1 MKNTLILLGILSFSY
16 VFSQESK
23 LVDKYNNPVS
33 FDNTLKISDL
43 KKIYKSKN
51 YSEKSLQT
59 IANSYNKFRKD
70 SKLDCPSDNFDSKS
84 GSVYLIEYIP
94 GELVGWFHETSC
106 HSGDTENLFLIK
118 GSNIK
123 VVTSEIKDKKFLEK
137 VSEYTTP
144 KCNLNNNI
152 SNTKVYP
159 YGEFEKKLKDGN
171 YIFNI
176 DMKCGMSENFDDSK
190 IYTIKYKTKDFQTF
204 TPIKV
209 KENSNDE
216 NSKTDWII
224 IK

>member
-137 VSEYTTP
+137 VSKYTTP

-152 SNTKVYP
+152 SNTK
-159 YGEFEKKLKDGN
+159 
-171 YIFNI
+171 
-176 DMKCGMSENFDDSK
+176 
-190 IYTIKYKTKDFQTF
+190 
-204 TPIKV
+204 
-209 KENSNDE
+209 
-216 NSKTDWII
+216 
-224 IK
+224 